1 MVNNL
6 YRYEIEATYTNGE
19 DVVEILP
26 ESISSITT
34 NYNYDKNN
42 MPILYMS
49 FNVKSDLYDD
59 MVVNIETARI
69 ILTIKKYD
77 KKATSMLS
85 RIFIRREFSYLMETD
100 PDYHKPLD
108 KLNSS
113 RESSP
118 TSYKKGTI
126 ALIDSEL
133 LDNAKRLYNDI
144 IKNSNMISIVHK
156 YTNHMNMI
164 IEPFTNNDII
174 DCLIVPPISSIKD
187 LLKFLNEYSCFYDKG
202 YRYFRD
208 FDKSYLLSNEGNP
221 VPSNYEEY
229 NTMIIEIMDTTEI
242 ESKNAG
248 IFTDNNKHTYVMQ
261 IDALKTHMDIN
272 IVRNKEYNSII
283 GVTSTGNTRKINLS
297 LTPENTKEK
306 VALCRVCNDNLRY
319 MDNIK
324 TDLDSSSVVLQI
336 SNTEIDSSII
346 TPNKEY
352 IIKNYKEYSEYNGR
366 FILSSKRD
374 IFIQQDKEFI
384 SNTILVFR
392 KIL

>member
-6 YRYEIEATYTNGE
+6 YRYEIEAVYTNGE
-19 DVVEILP
+19 DIVKILP

-108 KLNSS
+108 KLNSP
-113 RESSP
+113 REASP

-164 IEPFTNNDII
+164 IEPFTNNDNI

-221 VPSNYEEY
+221 VPGNYEEY

-283 GVTSTGNTRKINLS
+283 GVTSTGDTRKINLS
-297 LTPENTKEK
+297 LTPENAKEK